1 MDQGDETDR
10 PRAADTE
17 DAAGSGAN
25 GEANASPTD
34 RSAPIAA
41 GLILAAV
48 ALAFVLAPR
57 AVAWADGVRPGLGF
71 PMAVVL
77 FALIGGG
84 FIGVFWL
91 RGRARR

>member
-1 MDQGDETDR
+1 MSETDENE
-10 PRAADTE
+10 PSE
-17 DAAGSGAN
+17 DAG
-25 GEANASPTD
+25 PTPETTPD

-57 AVAWADGVRPGLGF
+57 AVAWADGVRPGFGF